1 MEAQFRLLGPVEMT
15 VGSKTVQL
23 SATKPSIV
31 LATLLLHANEA
42 VPTDRLYET
51 VWGDTPPVS
60 ARTTL
65 QTYVLRLRQ
74 LFACHQLTPGPI
86 RTVPSGYVLDGAAE
100 TVDLLRFRH
109 LCALAGKC
117 AKDNDL
123 EEESRYLAEAL
134 SLWHG
139 PALTNIHSDLL
150 HREEV
155 PKLTEEWLEATERR
169 LDIELAL
176 GRHRRLP
183 SELRPLTAAY
193 PDRERFREQLVEALY
208 RSGRQAEALEE
219 CRKIR
224 RILLDELGIDPGPD
238 LQRLE
243 VKILRGEA
251 LPNRLAGAT
260 GQSARAA
267 STSDSVSASCQLPL
281 EIPDFVDRVDIATAM
296 VEDLT
301 HGGGRAGP
309 AVAILRGG
317 PGVGKTALALRVAH
331 QLRPVFPDG
340 QWYVRLV
347 DPGGSPRACGD
358 VLGDL
363 LRAAGVDVRDL
374 PVDLVARASA
384 LRASMTDRRVLL
396 VLDDVASVEQAQ
408 PLLPGTPGNAVL
420 AISRMSL
427 IGFTA
432 LCGVRRYHLDVLPP
446 PDAVEL
452 LARMVGRDVVHNEYG
467 AATELA
473 ALCGYLP
480 LALRIVA
487 AKLVDR
493 PNPDLSGYVRWLR
506 TDTLAKLAIGPS
518 SPISVRKA
526 FETSYRAL
534 DGGAQ
539 RLFRLLGRIGPDIS
553 ADEVAARIGGPPG
566 SAEQVLDELLDAGM
580 IRNASAGRFAMRGL
594 MYLYAQET
602 ARETAEHRT

>member
-1 MEAQFRLLGPVEMT
+1 
-15 VGSKTVQL
+15 
-23 SATKPSIV
+23 
-31 LATLLLHANEA
+31 
-42 VPTDRLYET
+42 
-51 VWGDTPPVS
+51 
-60 ARTTL
+60 L

-74 LFACHQLTPGPI
+74 QFARHHVVPGPI
-86 RTVPSGYVLDGAAE
+86 RTVPSGYVLDATVD
-100 TVDLLRFRH
+100 TVDLLRLRY
-109 LCALAGKC
+109 LCALAAKC

-139 PALTNIHSDLL
+139 PPLSNIHSDVL

-176 GRHRRLP
+176 GRHRHLP

-238 LQRLE
+238 LQQLE
-243 VKILRGEA
+243 MKILRGEA
-251 LPNRLAGAT
+251 LPNRLAGAVAPRT
-260 GQSARAA
+260 TRA
-267 STSDSVSASCQLPL
+267 SISDGSGAWCQLPL
-281 EIPDFVDRVDIATAM
+281 EIPDFVDRAEVAAAI
-296 VEDLT
+296 VGDLT
-301 HGGGRAGP
+301 RCGDRAGP
-309 AVAILRGG
+309 AVVIVRGG

-331 QLRPVFPDG
+331 QVRPAFPDG

-347 DPGGSPRACGD
+347 DPSGAPRAAAD
-358 VLGDL
+358 VLGQML
-363 LRAAGVDVRDL
+363 QAGGVDTRHL
-374 PVDLVARASA
+374 PVDLVTRASA
-384 LRASMTDRRVLL
+384 LRASLTDRRVLL

-408 PLLPGTPGNAVL
+408 HLLPGTPGNAVL

-432 LCGVRRYHLDVLPP
+432 LCSVRRYAVDALPP
-446 PDAVEL
+446 QDAVEL
-452 LARMVGRDVVHNEYG
+452 LARMVGRDVVHNEYE
-467 AATELA
+467 AARELA
-473 ALCGYLP
+473 ALCGHLP

-506 TDTLAKLAIGPS
+506 TDTLAKLSIGPS

-526 FETSYRAL
+526 YEMSYRGL
-534 DGGAQ
+534 GDGAR
-539 RLFRLLGRIGPDIS
+539 RLFRLFGLVGPEVG
-553 ADEVAARIGGPPG
+553 ADEVAARLGGPPG
-566 SAEQVLDELLDAGM
+566 GADELLDELVDASLV
-580 IRNASAGRFAMRGL
+580 RNVAPGRFAMYRL
-594 MYLYAQET
+594 THLYAQEKVP
-602 ARETAEHRT
+602 EP